1 MTESTSAPVSAV
13 QPAATNSPKKQQ
25 KKINK
30 KQIKSWFITSKI
42 FGYD

>member
-1 MTESTSAPVSAV
+1 MTESTSAPVSAA
-13 QPAATNSPKKQQ
+13 PASTANSPKKA

-30 KQIKSWFITSKI
+30 RQINTWCITSKI